1 MPITING
8 SGTVTGI
15 SAGGLPDG
23 CIVTADIAD
32 NNVTTAKID
41 NISVTEIKIA
51 DANITPAK
59 LAQPLT
65 LETAKAW
72 NWNSLTTNTSLDFT
86 SIPSWVKRV
95 TVMFN
100 GVSTN
105 GTSLLVVRLGTSG
118 GVVSSGYNGAASS
131 VGSTVVTQQW
141 ASGFGLRGATTA
153 AADIYEGHMLLSLI
167 DGNDWISS
175 HTMALSNTPVTLF
188 GAGSVTLSGTLT
200 QLRITTVNGSD
211 TFDAGSINIL
221 YEG

>member
-1 MPITING
+1 MPIAING
-8 SGTVTGI
+8 TGTITGI
-15 SAGGLPDG
+15 SAGGLPDD

-32 NNVTTAKID
+32 NNVTT
-41 NISVTEIKIA
+41 SKIA

>member
-1 MPITING
+1 MTLRLNGSTSGYTEIDAPAVAGSNTLILPGGNGSADQALVTNG
-8 SGTVTGI
+8 SGTL
-15 SAGGLPDG
+15 SF
-23 CIVTADIAD
+23 ADRGRM
-32 NNVTTAKID
+32 V
-41 NISVTEIKIA
+41 
-51 DANITPAK
+51 
-59 LAQPLT
+59 
-65 LETAKAW
+65 LETAKAY
-72 NWNSLTTNTSLDFT
+72 NWNGLTTNTSLDFT

-153 AADIYEGHMLLSLI
+153 AADIYEEHMLLSLI
-167 DGNDWISS
+167 DSSDWISS
-175 HTMALSNTPVTLF
+175 HTMALSSAANTLF
-188 GAGSVTLSGTLT
+188 GAGSVTLSGTLDRV
-200 QLRITTVNGSD
+200 RITTVNGTD
-211 TFDAGSINIL
+211 TFDAGAVNII

>member
-15 SAGGLPDG
+15 SAGGLPDN

-32 NNVTTAKID
+32 NNVTTPKVSDGAITQAKR
-41 NISVTEIKIA
+41 SE
-51 DANITPAK
+51 
-59 LAQPLT
+59 QLT
-65 LETAKAW
+65 LGILQA
-72 NWNSLTTNTSLDFT
+72 STSGTSIDFT
-86 SIPSWVKRV
+86 GIPSWVKRV

-141 ASGFGLRGATTA
+141 ASGFGLRGATTT

-167 DGNDWISS
+167 DSSDWISS
-175 HTMALSNTPVTLF
+175 HTMALSNAPVTLF
-188 GAGSVTLSGTLT
+188 GAGSVTLSDTLT
-200 QLRITTVNGSD
+200 QLRITTVGGTN
-211 TFDAGSINIL
+211 TFDAGTINIM
-221 YEG
+221 YE

>member
-1 MPITING
+1 MTLRLNGATSGYTEIDAPAVAGSNTLVLPGGNGSADQALVTNG
-8 SGTVTGI
+8 SGTL
-15 SAGGLPDG
+15 SF
-23 CIVTADIAD
+23 ADRGRM
-32 NNVTTAKID
+32 V
-41 NISVTEIKIA
+41 
-51 DANITPAK
+51 
-59 LAQPLT
+59 
-65 LETAKAW
+65 LETAKAY

-153 AADIYEGHMLLSLI
+153 AANIYEGHMLLSLI
-167 DGNDWISS
+167 DSSDWISS
-175 HTMALSNTPVTLF
+175 HTMALSNAPVTLF
-188 GAGSVTLSGTLT
+188 GAGSVTLSDTLT
-200 QLRITTVNGSD
+200 QLRITTVGGTN
-211 TFDAGSINIL
+211 TFDAGTINL
-221 YEG
+221 LLEG

>member
-1 MPITING
+1 MPIAING
-8 SGTVTGI
+8 TGTITGI
-15 SAGGLPDG
+15 SAGGLPDD

-32 NNVTTAKID
+32 NNVTT
-41 NISVTEIKIA
+41 SKIA

-141 ASGFGLRGATTA
+141 ASGFGLRGATTT

-167 DGNDWISS
+167 DSSDWISS
-175 HTMALSNTPVTLF
+175 HTMALSNAPVTLF
-188 GAGSVTLSGTLT
+188 GAGSVTLSDTLT
-200 QLRITTVNGSD
+200 QLRITTVGGTN
-211 TFDAGSINIL
+211 TFDAGTINL
-221 YEG
+221 LLEG

>member
-1 MPITING
+1 MTLRLNGATSGYTEIDAPAVAGSNTLVLPGGNGSADQALVTNG
-8 SGTVTGI
+8 SGTL
-15 SAGGLPDG
+15 SF
-23 CIVTADIAD
+23 ADRGRM
-32 NNVTTAKID
+32 V
-41 NISVTEIKIA
+41 
-51 DANITPAK
+51 
-59 LAQPLT
+59 
-65 LETAKAW
+65 LETAKAY

-141 ASGFGLRGATTA
+141 ASGFGLRGATTT

-167 DGNDWISS
+167 DSSDWISS
-175 HTMALSNTPVTLF
+175 HTMALSNAPVTLF
-188 GAGSVTLSGTLT
+188 GAGSVTLSDTLT
-200 QLRITTVNGSD
+200 QLRITTVGGTN
-211 TFDAGSINIL
+211 TFDAGTINL
-221 YEG
+221 LLEG

>member
-1 MPITING
+1 MTLRLNGATSGYTEIDAPAVAGSNTLVLPGGNGSADQALVTNG
-8 SGTVTGI
+8 SGTL
-15 SAGGLPDG
+15 SF
-23 CIVTADIAD
+23 ADRGRM
-32 NNVTTAKID
+32 V
-41 NISVTEIKIA
+41 
-51 DANITPAK
+51 
-59 LAQPLT
+59 
-65 LETAKAW
+65 LETAKAY

>member
-1 MPITING
+1 MSILRLNG
-8 SGTVTGI
+8 SSGYTEITAPT
-15 SAGGLPDG
+15 SAG
-23 CIVTADIAD
+23 
-32 NNVTTAKID
+32 NNR
-41 NISVTEIKIA
+41 
-51 DANITPAK
+51 
-59 LAQPLT
+59 LT
-65 LETAKAW
+65 LPTSNGSNGNILGTDGSGNLSWVSGRMVLETVKTA
-72 NWNSLTTNTSLDFT
+72 TSTVVDFT
-86 SIPSWVKRV
+86 GIPSWVKRV

-200 QLRITTVNGSD
+200 QLRITTVGGTN
-211 TFDAGSINIL
+211 TFDAGTINIM
-221 YEG
+221 YE